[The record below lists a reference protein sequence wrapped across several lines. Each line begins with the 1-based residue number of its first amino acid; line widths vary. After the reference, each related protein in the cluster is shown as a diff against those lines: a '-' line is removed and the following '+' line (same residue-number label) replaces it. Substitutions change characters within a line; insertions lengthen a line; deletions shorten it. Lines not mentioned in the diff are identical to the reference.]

1 MKKFLTICL
10 AGLAAAAFAAETA
23 VEIKAKKD
31 VMGWGANSYYQ
42 TPPVVTVADGTAK
55 VECGKTVEGAKPSRY
70 QFGAL
75 SKMTFKAGVTYKITF
90 TVKSSKP
97 LSGDANFQLSGA
109 PYTVFA
115 RVPVKL
121 NANEPKSFEIV
132 CTPKADI
139 AALTRVPGLHFAMT
153 EGQTVELSDVKIAE
167 AAAE

>member
-1 MKKFLTICL
+1 M
-10 AGLAAAAFAAETA
+10 
-23 VEIKAKKD
+23 
-31 VMGWGANSYYQ
+31 
-42 TPPVVTVADGTAK
+42 
-55 VECGKTVEGAKPSRY
+55 
-70 QFGAL
+70 
-75 SKMTFKAGVTYKITF
+75 
-90 TVKSSKP
+90 
-97 LSGDANFQLSGA
+97 
-109 PYTVFA
+109 FA